1 MSFSYF
7 IQKYNRQKIYP
18 VLFTIK
24 NWHKWIRLH
33 FIYPIF
39 ANFETE
45 HSPPPPQD
53 IFLGISNTGT
63 LFLHW
68 SGNSQSSVI
77 RLYLTIIHRHVTT
90 GSQDGGSVVE
100 VPVGQL
106 LNGTGQQPTIDKQV
120 NHSVPHTSLGHWNSK
135 PGGKGQKSTN
145 LNTFSTKCSAT
156 VKAVN

>member
-1 MSFSYF
+1 MEKITFYLPYF
-7 IQKYNRQKIYP
+7 CKLWDRTLPPLSKIYFW
-18 VLFTIK
+18 VFQIQV
-24 NWHKWIRLH
+24 HY
-33 FIYPIF
+33 FY
-39 ANFETE
+39 
-45 HSPPPPQD
+45 
-53 IFLGISNTGT
+53 
-63 LFLHW
+63 
-68 SGNSQSSVI
+68 SQSSLI

-100 VPVGQL
+100 VPVGQP

-135 PGGKGQKSTN
+135 PGGKGQKSTK